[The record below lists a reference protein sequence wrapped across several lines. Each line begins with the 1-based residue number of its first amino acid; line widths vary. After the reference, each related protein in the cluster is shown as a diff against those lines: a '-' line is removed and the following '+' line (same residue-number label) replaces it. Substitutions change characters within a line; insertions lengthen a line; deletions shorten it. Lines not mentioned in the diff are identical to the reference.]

1 MTPILE
7 QVIEALREE
16 LQQYGEMLALLET
29 QQGSLSGGD
38 FDSFSHANR
47 ALDSQRGVLATSRT
61 HRENLQRQLAWTLGQ
76 PESETF
82 QNLFPLIPENYRP
95 LLRALVREINEL
107 IEHVRVRLQFNH
119 TLLRRSLESTE
130 AMLHTI
136 SSQANSA
143 LLVEERNSSGA
154 ESSPCTVS
162 AAIV

>member
-29 QQGSLSGGD
+29 QQGSLSGDD
-38 FDSFSHANR
+38 FNSLSTTSR
-47 ALDSQRGVLATSRT
+47 ALDSHCGVLAASRT
-61 HRENLQRQLAWTLGQ
+61 NRENLQRHLAWSLGQ
-76 PESETF
+76 PDSETF
-82 QNLFPLIPENYRP
+82 QNVLPFIPEDYRP
-95 LLRALVREINEL
+95 LVLALIREINQL

-119 TLLRRSLESTE
+119 TQLRRSLELTE
-130 AMLHTI
+130 AMLNTI

-143 LLVEERNSSGA
+143 LLAEERNSPGA